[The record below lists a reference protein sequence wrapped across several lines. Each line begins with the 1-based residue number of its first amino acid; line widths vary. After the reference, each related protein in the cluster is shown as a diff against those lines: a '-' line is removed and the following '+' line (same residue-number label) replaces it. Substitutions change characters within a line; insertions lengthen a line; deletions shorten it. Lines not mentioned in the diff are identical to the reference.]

1 MSRLTSILC
10 ACLTLVLFHSGLAQT
25 GLTDL
30 NDASANG
37 QSYAAMLTGQDAGG
51 EFSAVYYCS
60 DDFKL
65 MKRKDR
71 DGVTV
76 YRYQKSK
83 RPDKVMVTRAGV
95 SYFYR
100 LDNPRLP
107 HYFLESLDTYLEKE
121 QKFGSQANEEL
132 TVDTGDGATLVI
144 KELTYNPS
152 PDDPRFRD
160 VTRYVK

>member
-1 MSRLTSILC
+1 MSRLATFLC
-10 ACLTLVLFHSGLAQT
+10 TCFTLVLFHSGLAQT
-25 GLTDL
+25 GITDL
-30 NDASANG
+30 NDASAAG

-76 YRYQKSK
+76 YQYQKSK
-83 RPDKVMVTRAGV
+83 RPDKVLVTRAGV

-107 HYFLESLDTYLEKE
+107 HYFLESLDSYLEKE
-121 QKFGSQANEEL
+121 RAFGGQTQEEL
-132 TVDTGDGATLVI
+132 TVNTGDGATLVI

-152 PDDPRFRD
+152 PDDRRFRD
-160 VTRYVK
+160 VTRYLK